1 MRICRLL
8 LVSLL
13 TLVSTTEARAQ
24 LTVNQRAA
32 DLGQLMALYDKNY
45 APYEWKRDVIGFDL
59 LNPMPWASQA
69 RRAGDLDFQEL
80 LISYI
85 ASLNDAHSFVEFHSA
100 FHAELP
106 FSVDIYDG
114 RILIDSL
121 YRPALPIAQYPF
133 TIGDELLSVDGQ
145 PAWDLIGTFR
155 KYNTAANESSTD
167 RLAASLLT
175 FRAQFFMPHAHEIG
189 DSATVEILLAATGQ
203 KGTFTIPWSKSG
215 TPITFAGPVP
225 SPSPRFEPHGRF
237 PRRFADT
244 LAIPQPGTP
253 DAATNQWQGAAPE
266 ARATRAER
274 RPPAD
279 DDTLPGYMAPLRP
292 FLEASVPADHYG
304 VLGFGSRFPI
314 FAPPPGFVQRLG
326 ASANDFFLSGTYV
339 SDGVRIGFL
348 RIPSM
353 SPPSTSAALTLLNK
367 EIAFFNANTDGLV
380 VDVMR
385 NPGGS
390 INFGEAIAQR
400 LIPSP
405 FQTIGFEIRAT
416 AKWLESIDNA
426 VVSAELGGA
435 PPTVVQNLRAIR
447 DEIQRAFGESRGR
460 TSPVSLNATGS
471 LTVQPAAVV
480 YQKPLMVLVDGMS
493 ASAADMF
500 PAIIQDNQRG
510 PLFGMRTMGAGG
522 SIVGFNATSYT
533 EGFAYVTLSLANR
546 GVTITT
552 NDFPPTPYIE
562 NVGVRP
568 DVTADYMTRANLMSG
583 GQSFVQAF
591 THAIVRVVQTGSP
604 N

>member
-1 MRICRLL
+1 LL
-8 LVSLL
+8 L
-13 TLVSTTEARAQ
+13 TFVSTIEARAQ

-32 DLGQLMALYDKNY
+32 DLAQLMALYDKNY
-45 APYEWKRDVIGFDL
+45 GPYEWKRDVIGFDL

-69 RRAGDLDFQEL
+69 RSANDLDFQEL
-80 LISYI
+80 LISYV
-85 ASLNDAHSFVEFHSA
+85 ASLNDAHSFVSFHSG
-100 FHAELP
+100 FVAELP
-106 FSVDIYDG
+106 FRVDIYDG

-133 TIGDELLSVDGQ
+133 TIGDELLSMDGQ
-145 PAWDLIGTFR
+145 PAWALIGALG
-155 KYNTAANESSTD
+155 KYTIAANQASTD
-167 RLAASLLT
+167 RLAADLLT
-175 FRAQFFMPHAHEIG
+175 YRAQWFMPHAHLIG

-225 SPSPRFEPHGRF
+225 SPSPRFELHGRF

-244 LAIPQPGTP
+244 LEIPPPSTP
-253 DAATNQWQGAAPE
+253 NAARNQWQGATPE
-266 ARATRAER
+266 APAAREGR
-274 RPPAD
+274 RQPAV
-279 DDTLPGYMAPLRP
+279 DDTLPDYMAPLRP
-292 FLEASVPADHYG
+292 YLEARVPADHYG
-304 VLGFGSRFPI
+304 VLGFGSRFPV

-326 ASANDFFLSGTYV
+326 ASTNDFFLSGTYV
-339 SDGVRIGFL
+339 SEGVRIGFL

-353 SPPSTSAALTLLNK
+353 VPPSASAALTLLNK

-390 INFGEAIAQR
+390 LSFMEALAQR
-400 LIPSP
+400 MIPSP
-405 FQTIGFEIRAT
+405 FRTIGVEIRAT
-416 AKWLESIDNA
+416 ARWMESIDNA
-426 VVSAELGGA
+426 VVAAELGGA
-435 PPTVVQNLRAIR
+435 PPEVVQNLKVILE
-447 DEIQRAFGESRGR
+447 EIQRAFGENRGR
-460 TSPVSLNATGS
+460 TAPVSLNFTGS
-471 LTVQPAAVV
+471 LTLQPAAVV

-493 ASAADMF
+493 ASAADML
-500 PAIIQDNQRG
+500 PAIIQDNHRG

-522 SIVGFNATSYT
+522 SVVGFNATAYT

-552 NDFPPTPYIE
+552 DDFPPTPYIE

-568 DVTADYMTRANLMSG
+568 DVTNDYMTRANLMSG
-583 GQSFVQAF
+583 GQSFVQGF
-591 THAIVRVVQTGSP
+591 THAIVNLVQTGSP